1 MPTWGY
7 GLIVLAIAIW
17 IAVYTIRQ
25 NARVRAM
32 AALRTGE
39 NFESFRASFGTDA
52 VPEEILLTVHAKF
65 REWWSGHVDGFP
77 VRAGDRLGDIYGM
90 VGEDLE
96 DAISAVLAECHR
108 RLPPENPELYP
119 VILDTVR
126 NFALFIEACPMRESL
141 P

>member
-7 GLIVLAIAIW
+7 GLIAVAIAIW
-17 IAVYTIRQ
+17 IAVYAIWQ
-25 NARVRAM
+25 NARVRKM
-32 AALRTGE
+32 AASRPGE

-52 VPEEILLTVHAKF
+52 VPEDILLAVHAKF
-65 REWWSGHVDGFP
+65 QGWWSGHVDGFP
-77 VRAGDRLGDIYGM
+77 VRADDRLRDIYGM

-108 RLPPENPELYP
+108 RLPPDNPKLYP

-126 NFALFIEACPMRESL
+126 DFALFIEACPMRDSL